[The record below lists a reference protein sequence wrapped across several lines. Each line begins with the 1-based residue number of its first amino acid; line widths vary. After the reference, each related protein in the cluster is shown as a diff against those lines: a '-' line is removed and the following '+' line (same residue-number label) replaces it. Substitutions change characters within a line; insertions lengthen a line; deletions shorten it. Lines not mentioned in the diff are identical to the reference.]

1 MQKKHPTGPVKAR
14 VLADGSYGK
23 INDVVQV
30 SEGEAAASTELDCH
44 PDAVAY
50 AESLAPA
57 PEAGEQA

>member
-1 MQKKHPTGPVKAR
+1 
-14 VLADGSYGK
+14 
-23 INDVVQV
+23 VVQV

-50 AESLAPA
+50 AKSLAPA

>member
-1 MQKKHPTGPVKAR
+1 
-14 VLADGSYGK
+14 
-23 INDVVQV
+23 VQV

-50 AESLAPA
+50 AESLASA